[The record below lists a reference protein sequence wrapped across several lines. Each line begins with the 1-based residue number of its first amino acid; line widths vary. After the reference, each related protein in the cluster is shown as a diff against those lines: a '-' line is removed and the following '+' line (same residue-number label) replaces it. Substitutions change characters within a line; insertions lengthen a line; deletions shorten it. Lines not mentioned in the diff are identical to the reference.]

1 MKAALVRLM
10 AGIWTVGLLTIVSTG
25 VIAQSDTA
33 SQATSDELST
43 LHNRIEG
50 NIADAKKLEKLVD
63 EAKGDIRTMLEH
75 RFEDKQ
81 FQIVDN
87 VNALSV
93 KIVEQEAAGNDMAQ
107 MRKIATDYL
116 QRLMPAFRRQVEQ
129 QNKIMID
136 LISAKPPE
144 DLRATI
150 SSEIAMNKAVTDLVG
165 WYSAYHD
172 SSMHLQ
178 TFGIDAATD
187 KEYLTTK
194 LPRLAELL
202 ADTITLT
209 TEEIADTRLLLTL
222 MPEDADFKTRLKL
235 IDLRRDGAVANLSA
249 VADLLEKLDI
259 DSADYTSLVLR
270 VSGDVSTGLLETGVW
285 ASLLQQW
292 GENTWNWTTENSL
305 DWILKLIILFIVLYA
320 ARALSR
326 VTRRVVEQ
334 GIERVNLSQLLR
346 RMIVATAANGV
357 FVIGVLIALSQLGI
371 SVGPLLAGL
380 GIAGII
386 IGFALQDTL
395 SNFASGMMIL
405 IYRPYD
411 VGDLIDA
418 GGEFGTVT
426 DMNLV
431 STVILTIDNQKLVLP
446 NNLIWGGIIRNI
458 TAEKTRRVDMT
469 FGISYDDDIPK
480 AERIL
485 EDILATNE
493 KVLEEPEPDVK
504 LHTLGESSV
513 DFVVRPWVRTDD
525 YWNVYWDVTR
535 EVKMRFD
542 AEGISIPFPQRDVHI
557 YRADTEAP
565 RTVSR
570 RDVASNPVD
579 SKSHGPDIEEAES

>member
-1 MKAALVRLM
+1 MKAALVRLV

-25 VIAQSDTA
+25 AIAQSDTA
-33 SQATSDELST
+33 SQATSDELSAV
-43 LHNRIEG
+43 HNRIDR

-75 RFEDKQ
+75 RFEQKQ
-81 FQIVDN
+81 FQIVDDI
-87 VNALSV
+87 NALSV
-93 KIVEQEAAGNDMAQ
+93 KIVEQEAAGDDVTQ
-107 MRKIATDYL
+107 MRKVATDYL
-116 QRLMPAFRRQVEQ
+116 QRLMPAFQRQADQ
-129 QNKIMID
+129 QNKKMID
-136 LISAKPPE
+136 LISVEPPE
-144 DLRATI
+144 DLRATM
-150 SSEIAMNKAVTDLVG
+150 SNEIAMNKAVTDLVG

-172 SSMHLQ
+172 SSVYLE
-178 TFGIDAATD
+178 TFGIDAAKD

-202 ADTITLT
+202 ADTIDLT
-209 TEEIADTRLLLTL
+209 TEEIEDTRLLLTL
-222 MPEDADFKTRLKL
+222 TPEDADLKTQLKL
-235 IDLRRDGAVANLSA
+235 IDLRRDGAVSNLSA
-249 VADLLEKLDI
+249 VADLLDKLEV
-259 DSADYTSLVLR
+259 DSADYTSIVLR
-270 VSGDVSTGLLETGVW
+270 ISGDVSTGILETGVW
-285 ASLLQQW
+285 TSLLQQW
-292 GENTWNWTTENSL
+292 GENAWNWTTENSL
-305 DWILKLIILFIVLYA
+305 DWILKLIILFVVLYA

-326 VTRRVVEQ
+326 ITRRVVEQ
-334 GIERVNLSQLLR
+334 GIERVNLSRLLR
-346 RMIVATAANGV
+346 RMVVATAANGV

-446 NNLIWGGIIRNI
+446 NNLIWGGVIRNI
-458 TAEKTRRVDMT
+458 TSEKTRRVDMT

-485 EDILATNE
+485 GEILIAHE
-493 KVLEEPEPDVK
+493 KVLEEPEPNVK

-525 YWNVYWDVTR
+525 YWDVYWDVTR

-557 YRADTEAP
+557 YRADTQAP
-565 RTVSR
+565 TTVSR
-570 RDVASNPVD
+570 RDVSSNPVD